1 MKTKLFF
8 LYSLLS
14 LIAFSAPKQPVKIIS
29 VGSRLP
35 KISELEDNITH
46 YEKIAPFDG
55 IMIHA
60 GFSDVFRKTKF
71 SDRDIASAQAVAGR
85 YRDIPFKKW
94 KYNFLGVLI
103 DQHKPDWFDD
113 DYWKAVAYN
122 WSLAAKQAKNLKMVG
137 ICFDPEGY
145 GVYPV
150 NSYWKSAWWVKGG
163 GNLKGGAVQPPDLQ
177 HTQEE
182 YLKIARKRG
191 RQVGEGIF
199 KAYPEITLWGFYLW
213 SFGVDMMGAF
223 CNGILEVMPEKA
235 RLIDGDEWVSYC
247 AKNEAAYERME
258 RRNKSGC
265 GMLDKK
271 LSQKHNKQGG
281 LAPAFYLDAYAWP
294 DNSGCLTPTINN
306 EKSKARFFR
315 NNFKEAKRKASGG
328 HIWIYGEKNTWF
340 TPPPHKLAKGQKPT
354 PSWEE
359 VIPGI
364 SKEIFGDKIE
374 EDKKQKKNRT
384 RQQK

>member
-1 MKTKLFF
+1 MKIKIIF
-8 LYSLLS
+8 LLS
-14 LIAFSAPKQPVKIIS
+14 IVSLTSFSAPRKEVKIIS

-35 KISELEDNITH
+35 KISELEENITH

-71 SDRDIASAQAVAGR
+71 SSRDISSAEAVAAR

-94 KYNFLGVLI
+94 KYNFLGILI

-113 DYWKAVAYN
+113 DYWQAVAYN
-122 WSLAAKQAKNLKMVG
+122 WALAAKQAKKLKMVG

-163 GNLKGGAVQPPDLQ
+163 GKIKGGVQPPDLV
-177 HTQEE
+177 HTQKD
-182 YLKIARKRG
+182 YLEIARKRG
-191 RQVGEGIF
+191 RQVGEGVF

-213 SFGVDMMGAF
+213 SFGGDLLGEF
-223 CNGILEVMPEKA
+223 CNGLLEVISDKA
-235 RLIDGDEWVSYC
+235 RLIDGDEWQSYC

-258 RRNKSGC
+258 KRNKSGC
-265 GMLDKK
+265 GMLDRK
-271 LSQKHNKQGG
+271 LSAKHNKQGG

-294 DNSGCLTPTINN
+294 DHSGCLIPHIHNA
-306 EKSKARFFR
+306 KSKTRFFR
-315 NNFKEAKRKASGG
+315 DNFKEAKRKASGG

-340 TPPPHKLAKGQKPT
+340 TPPPNESAKHLKVF

-364 SKEIFGDKIE
+364 SKEIFGDKL
-374 EDKKQKKNRT
+374 EDDSKKRSGS
-384 RQQK
+384 RQRSK